1 MAEEIDGINFKS
13 PIRERLGNDLH
24 DLLADIQPVNDE
36 NASTLRWRGGIMN
49 VRRRW
54 IDWQNAGLVW
64 GLQSSRLR
72 PGNQETCCS
81 GYEFQPKT
89 EHIAM
94 LS

>member
-1 MAEEIDGINFKS
+1 
-13 PIRERLGNDLH
+13 
-24 DLLADIQPVNDE
+24 
-36 NASTLRWRGGIMN
+36 
-49 VRRRW
+49 
-54 IDWQNAGLVW
+54 VW